1 MKTQRGTIALALT
14 VALFISPGDAAETVF
29 TVKPEVGNN
38 TFTAVF
44 DAVIG
49 ERITAVS
56 SAVGCTLTVDEE
68 KLEGRASC
76 TVPLTSIRV
85 DNDETK
91 TEHFYQWATNKKME
105 PSQCT
110 FAVAVPHVKMPSPVA
125 PQSPIAFSTEGT
137 FTLCGRKREGGPEKI
152 TGTVVYLP
160 PGTYG
165 SDRTLRIRAR
175 IEQFNREQ
183 YGVSPKNTPGW
194 LARVQQLAPVVAT
207 EGTID
212 VNLFATSPAETA
224 AAAGSQEATCE
235 GGTL

>member
-1 MKTQRGTIALALT
+1 MSTQLTAVVLAIALTLLALP
-14 VALFISPGDAAETVF
+14 VRAAETTF
-29 TVKPEVGNN
+29 TVKPQVGNN

-76 TVPLTSIRV
+76 SVPLTS
-85 DNDETK
+85 
-91 TEHFYQWATNKKME
+91 KKME
-105 PSQCT
+105 PGQCT
-110 FAVAVPHVKMPSPVA
+110 FEVEVPHVKLPSPVA
-125 PQSPIAFSTEGT
+125 PKSPIAFTTEGT

-152 TGTVVYLP
+152 TGTVIYLP

-165 SDRTLRIRAR
+165 SARTLRIRAR

-183 YGVSPKNTPGW
+183 YGVSPRNTPDW

-207 EGTID
+207 DGTVD
-212 VNLFATSPAETA
+212 VNIFATSPVAATA
-224 AAAGSQEATCE
+224 ASGNP
-235 GGTL
+235 

>member
-1 MKTQRGTIALALT
+1 MNTQLTAVALAIAMIILAPP
-14 VALFISPGDAAETVF
+14 VRAAETTF

-56 SAVGCTLTVDEE
+56 SAVGCTLTIDEE
-68 KLEGRASC
+68 KREGRASC
-76 TVPLTSIRV
+76 SVPLTSIQV

-91 TEHFYQWATNKKME
+91 TEHFHQWATNKKME
-105 PSQCT
+105 PGQCT
-110 FAVAVPHVKMPSPVA
+110 FEVEVPQVKLPSPVE
-125 PQSPIAFSTEGT
+125 PKSPIAFTTEGT
-137 FTLCGRKREGGPEKI
+137 FTLCGRKRGGGPEQI
-152 TGTVVYLP
+152 TGTVIYLP

-165 SDRTLRIRAR
+165 SARTLRIRAR

-194 LARVQQLAPVVAT
+194 LARVQQLANVVAPD
-207 EGTID
+207 GTVD
-212 VNLFATSPAETA
+212 VNIFATSPAEATA
-224 AAAGSQEATCE
+224 ETRKQ
-235 GGTL
+235 